1 MVTFSEA
8 VKAGKVTLEEAEQLF
23 DSLPAVKPEELRG
36 LWKGESFATG
46 SPLDGG
52 LEKSGW
58 YGKEFIDNDNVHP
71 LVFKSNNNG
80 RFNVKPAKAFQ
91 LRNGEYLPDMQSDV
105 ETDKPTARIRVVEYR
120 GVPTASMIYNEH
132 PVIDSFRK
140 VDENTVLGSME
151 NPELLVPYFFVLRRQ
166 T

>member
-1 MVTFSEA
+1 MVTFNEA

-58 YGKEFIDNDNVHP
+58 YGKEFIDNDKVHP
-71 LVFKSNNNG
+71 LVFKSNSNG
-80 RFNVKPAKAFQ
+80 RFNVNPVKILHLQ
-91 LRNGEYLPDMQSDV
+91 NDVYLPDVQSDV
-105 ETDKPTARIRVVEYR
+105 ETDQPTARIRVVEYR
-120 GVPTASMIYNEH
+120 GVPTASMVYNER
-132 PVIDSFRK
+132 PIIDSFRK

-151 NPELLVPYFFVLRRQ
+151 NPELPVPYFFVLRRE